1 MRRRGEIPRGGAAGV
16 NKSVKQTFCWHIFAP
31 IVKLEN
37 WTAGILALALLAG
50 CSHAPQ
56 RHAPS
61 YATGTKVD
69 LHDSSTVRDVL
80 YAQYYDWKGV
90 KYEIGGLSKK
100 GIDCSGFVY
109 VTFKSK
115 LGVVLPR
122 TTESQVEKGKS
133 VDKDELRPGDLV
145 FFKTGWFER
154 HVGIYVG
161 GGRFLHASTSSGVTI
176 SRLKDDYW
184 KSAYWKARRVGT

>member
-1 MRRRGEIPRGGAAGV
+1 
-16 NKSVKQTFCWHIFAP
+16 
-31 IVKLEN
+31 VKLQSRI
-37 WTAGILALALLAG
+37 ACILAAAALVG
-50 CSHAPQ
+50 CAHTPQ
-56 RHAPS
+56 RPPS
-61 YATGTKVD
+61 YTTGTKID
-69 LHDSSTVRDVL
+69 MHDSSTVHDIL

-90 KYEIGGLSKK
+90 KYEIGGLSRH

-115 LGVVLPR
+115 LGIVLPR
-122 TTESQVEKGKS
+122 TTEAQVEKGKS

-161 GGRFLHASTSSGVTI
+161 HGRFLHASTSSGVTI
-176 SRLKDDYW
+176 SRLGDSYW
-184 KSAYWKARRVGT
+184 KSAYWKARRIGA